1 MDYKHAF
8 DLDGVLAKQPPKN
21 PLPWRKMNGSRRRE
35 HLDWLINWYRRAP
48 PLFSPIE
55 QQFAVITARK
65 CTPEVKQATEDWL
78 KKVFPDTDWVL
89 FMLTKPRNIDNVVA
103 FKTDTLRIIGA
114 QDYTED
120 NRKVVNALRLT
131 CPNVRIWHFKN
142 GKQILDYSHK
152 L

>member
-1 MDYKHAF
+1 
-8 DLDGVLAKQPPKN
+8 
-21 PLPWRKMNGSRRRE
+21 
-35 HLDWLINWYRRAP
+35 
-48 PLFSPIE
+48 
-55 QQFAVITARK
+55 
-65 CTPEVKQATEDWL
+65 
-78 KKVFPDTDWVL
+78 
-89 FMLTKPRNIDNVVA
+89 VA